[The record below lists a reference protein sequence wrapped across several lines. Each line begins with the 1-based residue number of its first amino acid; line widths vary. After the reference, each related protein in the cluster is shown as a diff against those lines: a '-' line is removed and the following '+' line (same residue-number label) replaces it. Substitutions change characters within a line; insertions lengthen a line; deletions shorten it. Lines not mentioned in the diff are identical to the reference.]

1 MEVSPSVVN
10 VILENL
16 PAIACKAPP
25 KIPPVMT
32 PVIVATG
39 VATVRERDVV
49 VDGLLVVAVEV
60 VAKGNS
66 CRLRSVCLLVVEG
79 YS

>member
-1 MEVSPSVVN
+1 
-10 VILENL
+10 
-16 PAIACKAPP
+16 
-25 KIPPVMT
+25 MT